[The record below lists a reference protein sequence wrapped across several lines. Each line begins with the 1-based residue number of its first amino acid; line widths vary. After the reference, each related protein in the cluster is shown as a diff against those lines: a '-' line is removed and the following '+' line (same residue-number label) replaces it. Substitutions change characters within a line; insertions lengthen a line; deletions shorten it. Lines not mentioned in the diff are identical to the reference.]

1 MGGASK
7 RGTPRGPDPANGR
20 DPAIDLVRFACLA
33 LVVVGHSMMVSPV
46 LHPDGTVTTENTLAV
61 QDWFVPVIWIFM
73 VMPLFFVTGGMTG
86 LQSWRR
92 LKGSGGT
99 AAQFIRAR
107 LLRLLL
113 PATAL
118 LAVMVVGLGA
128 AAVLGVDRQAV
139 QLMAAGAAMPLWFLA
154 AYLAAQLNIPVLA
167 ALHARAPWLALGL
180 LTALV
185 VAVDCLRGALPALSY
200 ANLVFVWCA
209 VQQLGFLAADGHF
222 ARLSRSGL
230 AGMAVAANLVLG
242 LVTGLGLYTGNMLVN
257 LNPPN
262 LTLFLLGV
270 AQLAAMELARPA
282 LGPLA
287 AVGWVRRLLGLVGGR
302 SLTVYLWHL
311 PLLVG
316 MSGLL
321 LLTPVYK
328 PAAGTPGPPA
338 AAGSGCVRAP
348 GGTPDGAAGLPLP
361 ARLGGGRRR
370 RGLPSGGGRRAQRTF
385 AGTAGRRRAVLHRGD
400 PAPRWLAGPPAAPH
414 TEACG
419 RTGARRRG
427 HCQRS
432 EVVPVSDHDREHHV
446 HRG

>member
-118 LAVMVVGLGA
+118 LAVMVLGLGA

-328 PAAGTPGPPA
+328 PAAGTPEWWWSRPVVVLALVLLLLPVAVAFGRLEERPTAPQAYRCRPA
-338 AAGSGCVRAP
+338 SAGAAVVVVFLPVADAALSGLSLGLLAAGALCFTVAILLLG
-348 GGTPDGAAGLPLP
+348 GLPV
-361 ARLGGGRRR
+361 RRR
-370 RGLPSGGGRRAQRTF
+370 RRIPKPVAGRGRGGGGIAS
-385 AGTAGRRRAVLHRGD
+385 GVK
-400 PAPRWLAGPPAAPH
+400 
-414 TEACG
+414 
-419 RTGARRRG
+419 
-427 HCQRS
+427 
-432 EVVPVSDHDREHHV
+432 
-446 HRG
+446 